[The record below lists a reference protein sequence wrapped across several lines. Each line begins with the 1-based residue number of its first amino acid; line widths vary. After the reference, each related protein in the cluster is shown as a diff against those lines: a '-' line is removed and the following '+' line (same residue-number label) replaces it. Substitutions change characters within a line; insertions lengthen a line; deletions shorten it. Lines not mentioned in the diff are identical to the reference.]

1 MFELPNSPKSQ
12 TQFRKVLNI
21 ILKIVLN
28 GYLEACSSRFVSCD
42 GITRE
47 NGSGARI
54 LELPLQAN
62 INFPQMSLLNTKTDT
77 FGARSNYI
85 TDTILLQKFEI
96 STFEETK
103 NSHFVWNLKIGWKLI
118 IPTNGDWRHNFQ
130 LIFVISHFELKVF
143 RIFKFLVRIDES
155 EMDGRWRHNPDDD
168 GTFLWC
174 IPESRIDFQPRKS
187 HLKLYKWN
195 WFPTNYPVK
204 LTQIKNFLSVGN
216 DTTQTVIFIVIG
228 HHH

>member
-1 MFELPNSPKSQ
+1 MLQGPIPVNHSSIEGHFEL
-12 TQFRKVLNI
+12 LNP
-21 ILKIVLN
+21 
-28 GYLEACSSRFVSCD
+28 E
-42 GITRE
+42 
-47 NGSGARI
+47 
-54 LELPLQAN
+54 
-62 INFPQMSLLNTKTDT
+62 
-77 FGARSNYI
+77 
-85 TDTILLQKFEI
+85 
-96 STFEETK
+96 
-103 NSHFVWNLKIGWKLI
+103 SHFSWNLKIGWKLI

-187 HLKLYKWN
+187 HLRLYKWN

-216 DTTQTVIFIVIG
+216 DTTQTVIFIVITTNSWWPHING
-228 HHH
+228 ILWKMESKPSG